1 VLILLIVLGL
11 VLVLGIWLVVL
22 YNGLISLRNRIENA
36 WAQIDVQLTRR
47 YDLIPN
53 LVEAVKGY
61 AAHERE
67 TFEAVTRARNMA
79 QQAEGPHEQAEA
91 ENVLSGALKSLFA
104 VSEAYPDLKAN
115 QGFLD
120 LQEELTATEGRI
132 AYARQ
137 FYNDSVFRYNTR
149 IQSFPAL
156 IVAGAMQFTANEY
169 FEADDESKG
178 PVEVSFD

>member
-1 VLILLIVLGL
+1 MLGL

-79 QQAEGPHEQAEA
+79 QQAEGPT
-91 ENVLSGALKSLFA
+91 NR
-104 VSEAYPDLKAN
+104 PRPR
-115 QGFLD
+115 
-120 LQEELTATEGRI
+120 TC
-132 AYARQ
+132 
-137 FYNDSVFRYNTR
+137 
-149 IQSFPAL
+149 
-156 IVAGAMQFTANEY
+156 
-169 FEADDESKG
+169 
-178 PVEVSFD
+178 